1 MKNFLVATVC
11 ALVHIASVSAQTT
24 APPTKA
30 KPAEIVVGFGVIVQA
45 AKKAGVAK
53 CAARIDQHEKFF
65 VQKNNPVSAIMFVAP
80 KDPNNRLFSLS
91 LELLEQNESAYVS
104 ATYAPATTG
113 KDDCPASYDLVKY
126 WPDNCQEVAAK
137 VYPQFGD
144 ASVLNRQVSV
154 LGKEPNVKIFLMVAG
169 EGCVSIKKEIVF

>member
-1 MKNFLVATVC
+1 MKKFLVATAC
-11 ALVHIASVSAQTT
+11 ALVQIASVSAQTT
-24 APPTKA
+24 APPAKA
-30 KPAEIVVGFGVIVQA
+30 KPAEIVIGSGVIVQA

-65 VQKNNPVSAIMFVAP
+65 VQKNNPVSALMFVAP
-80 KDPNNRLFSLS
+80 KEPNNRLFSLS

-113 KDDCPASYDLVKY
+113 KDDCSASYDLVKY
-126 WPDNCQEVAAK
+126 WPDSCQEVATK
-137 VYPQFGD
+137 VYPQFGE